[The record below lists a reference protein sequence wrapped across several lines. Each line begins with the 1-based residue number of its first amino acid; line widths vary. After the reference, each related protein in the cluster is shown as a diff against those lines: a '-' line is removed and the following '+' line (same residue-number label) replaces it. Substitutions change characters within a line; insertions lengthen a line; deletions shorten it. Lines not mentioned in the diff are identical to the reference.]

1 MNSSIGIGLR
11 SPHVDE
17 VLRTK
22 PDIGAFEVYSED
34 YMGAGSSWLNA
45 LESIRT
51 AYPLSLHG
59 VGLSIASADRLNMD
73 YLRRLRA
80 LIDRYEP
87 LRVSDHLA
95 WSSLDNRYFCDQY
108 PVPRRRFVLRHLVSR
123 VIRVQDFLKRP
134 ILLENIA
141 IYLKPEWTDEYSET
155 DFLIELV
162 KQTGCQ
168 LLLDV
173 ENLSIN
179 VLNHGGDAAAFI
191 ESLPQNA
198 VTEIH
203 LAGGEQVSLNGA
215 TVHVDTHSR
224 APSAAAQSLFRR
236 ASARFPNALCI
247 LEWDADLPA
256 LAILLATAQCCVS
269 GLTQ

>member
-1 MNSSIGIGLR
+1 MGIGLR
-11 SPHVDE
+11 APHGDE
-17 VLRTK
+17 VLDTK

-34 YMGAGSSWLNA
+34 YMSAGVSWLNA
-45 LESIRT
+45 LDHIRS

-59 VGLSIASADRLNMD
+59 VGLSIASADSLNMN

-95 WSSLDNRYFCDQY
+95 WCSLDNRYFSDQY

-123 VIRVQDFLKRP
+123 VHRIQDFLRRP

-141 IYLKPEWTDEYSET
+141 TYLKPDWADEYSET
-155 DFLIELV
+155 DFLMELV
-162 KQTGCQ
+162 EQTGCE

-179 VLNHGGDAAAFI
+179 VLNHGGDAATFI
-191 ESLPQNA
+191 ESLPRNA

-203 LAGGEQVSLNGA
+203 LAGGEQVTLNGS

-224 APSAAAQSLFRR
+224 EPSPATQSLFRQ
-236 ASARFPNALCI
+236 ASNRFPNALRI

-256 LAILLATAQCCVS
+256 LPILLATAQCCVS
-269 GLTQ
+269 GMTQ